1 MDAVPRSRCWHRCS
15 PALGAPRHSLLA
27 GRGTDSGELRAPP
40 PPSEPTRT
48 ERGRAPGEA
57 GCAPREVRAAGVAAR
72 AAPGGRLHQDGT
84 GTLQPRRRAAAA
96 IRAVLR
102 RAAGPSA
109 APRMVQDGAAATSG
123 RASTLPRD
131 EEHRPG
137 AARRGEHGAG
147 APRNAARR
155 ARLCGQ
161 AAVRRGTAPVRCRL
175 RQRRTARAAGAT
187 RARAGGQR
195 GAAALPVRVRL
206 RARGGGH
213 DAHTRRTAALSPLG
227 RRAARLPGAPPCAAP
242 PRPAA
247 PRPAPPRPAGL

>member
-1 MDAVPRSRCWHRCS
+1 MFEYSHSTDGQAACIPVTVRCSPPVSRRAALDARLAAAAAAWLPTAQHVRWPLWRWRRRRRRWLLTLAVLRFRGRRASLDAVPRSRCWHRCS

-84 GTLQPRRRAAAA
+84 STLQPRRRAAAA

-137 AARRGEHGAG
+137 AARRGKHGAG
-147 APRNAARR
+147 APRNAA
-155 ARLCGQ
+155 
-161 AAVRRGTAPVRCRL
+161 
-175 RQRRTARAAGAT
+175 
-187 RARAGGQR
+187 
-195 GAAALPVRVRL
+195 
-206 RARGGGH
+206 
-213 DAHTRRTAALSPLG
+213 
-227 RRAARLPGAPPCAAP
+227 
-242 PRPAA
+242 
-247 PRPAPPRPAGL
+247 